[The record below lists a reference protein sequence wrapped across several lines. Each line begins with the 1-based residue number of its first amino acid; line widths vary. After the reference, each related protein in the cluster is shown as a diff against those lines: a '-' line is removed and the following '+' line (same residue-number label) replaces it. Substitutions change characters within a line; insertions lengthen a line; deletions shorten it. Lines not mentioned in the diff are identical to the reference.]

1 MDLLEHQAIL
11 GRLQRKHR
19 KAQEEA
25 AALRAQVEEFKSTPP
40 RPDFCSPPPK
50 PAYGRR
56 ICVGS
61 CCTRLD
67 AGFSGGW
74 AYDGASPLNSPATG
88 AVPAPPPSAVDF
100 WVAVEAN
107 RARHEKAEEKRAKQE
122 ERTRLASVLSACAW
136 DKETA
141 DPDLLRA
148 AQGFWIGTETQNAGL
163 DRAVGETATVPRR
176 RRYPLHLFVF
186 YLCTRATTSTH
197 ARKCIV
203 PVLYSKCI
211 RVCIVLHRGPSAAAV
226 FKETAHR
233 HAAALCVNGFDG
245 RPHAEMEKRWAKSKR
260 FKVARLAK
268 ASDVDSNFNPKAVG
282 AMRAC
287 EGDLDKGEMGLLCGE
302 SSMHGAGW
310 DGCINLLL
318 PSVGVTCLRV
328 RMGSAGAGVSTEK
341 LSGRA

>member
-1 MDLLEHQAIL
+1 VASGFPAIFSIKNFLIQIQITSPNNTQTPMDLLEHQAIL

-67 AGFSGGW
+67 AGFSAGW

-107 RARHEKAEEKRAKQE
+107 RARHEKEEEKRAKQE
-122 ERTRLASVLSACAW
+122 ERTRLASVLSACVW
-136 DKETA
+136 DKKTA

-148 AQGFWIGTETQNAGL
+148 ARGFWIGTETQNAGL
-163 DRAVGETATVPRR
+163 DRRWGKQRR
-176 RRYPLHLFVF
+176 HRAKEGTLSIYFILFM
-186 YLCTRATTSTH
+186 YTH
-197 ARKCIV
+197 NHIHPCK
-203 PVLYSKCI
+203 
-211 RVCIVLHRGPSAAAV
+211 
-226 FKETAHR
+226 
-233 HAAALCVNGFDG
+233 
-245 RPHAEMEKRWAKSKR
+245 
-260 FKVARLAK
+260 
-268 ASDVDSNFNPKAVG
+268 
-282 AMRAC
+282 
-287 EGDLDKGEMGLLCGE
+287 
-302 SSMHGAGW
+302 
-310 DGCINLLL
+310 
-318 PSVGVTCLRV
+318 
-328 RMGSAGAGVSTEK
+328 
-341 LSGRA
+341 